1 MNISGLAPIMYY
13 EVGTAPTVKFTNRFM
28 AAHHA
33 GTHNLNM
40 RFNMYDSVFDHSDW
54 SREPDLT
61 WDQLLDIRAQ
71 QIAAKNKPIVLY
83 FSGGTDSYTIYKV
96 FERNNIHIDIIYTR
110 PRYDVHPEAWIQVMQ
125 LFDQG
130 LYDRTTKIVL
140 RDDLVDSHNK
150 AYTNPNWIW
159 ESGIKN
165 QFSVLSGDTESNAHV
180 ADILGT
186 DDFVGIIGL
195 EKPRLSFTSTGVYS
209 YQDDENYARPMGNK
223 QIDCFYIS
231 PDLPDLHIKQS
242 YMLLRYIKQ
251 VAKPNATTAD
261 LASFNHMHNPKY
273 FDWLNYSLLGCGRYG
288 DLNCSTQQHQQ
299 MWSGGLTIP
308 SGKFTGDEYQGRG
321 SAWFKSSAGTQMF
334 KNYTDGI
341 MSVVNDKAAEFLNI
355 NQNNFFVMRSFPS
368 KMYKL
373 TF

>member
-1 MNISGLAPIMYY
+1 MSISGLGSNMYY
-13 EVGTAPTVKFTNRFM
+13 EVGPDSTVKFTNRFM

-40 RFNMYDSVFDHSDW
+40 RFNMYDNIFDQCDW
-54 SREPDLT
+54 SREPESS

-96 FERNNIHIDIIYTR
+96 FERNNVHIDIIYTR
-110 PRYDVHPEAWIQVMQ
+110 PRYDVHPEAWTQVMQ

-140 RDDLVDSHNK
+140 RDNLVDSHNK
-150 AYTNPNWIW
+150 AYANSNWIW

-180 ADILGT
+180 ANILGT

-195 EKPRLSFTSTGVYS
+195 EKPRLNFTSTGVYS
-209 YQDDENYARPMGNK
+209 YQHDENYARPMGNR

-231 PDLPDLHIKQS
+231 PDLPELHIKQS
-242 YMLLRYIKQ
+242 YMLLKYIKQ
-251 VAKPNATTAD
+251 IAKSNLTTGD
-261 LASFNHMHNPKY
+261 LAKFNDIHNPVQ
-273 FDWLNYSLLGCGRYG
+273 FDWLDYSLLGCGRYG
-288 DLNCSTQQHQQ
+288 DLNCSTRQHRQ
-299 MWSGGLTIP
+299 MLGSELTIP

-334 KNYTDGI
+334 NNYTDGI

-355 NQNNFFVMRSFPS
+355 NQNNFFIMRSFPS
-368 KMYKL
+368 KGYKL